1 MDWKKLIQEIIAT
14 GMTQVAIAEEIG
26 VKQPSIVDVLQGRTQ
41 ELKWSNGQRLI
52 KLHSIKCAA
61 PKRKAVA

>member
-41 ELKWSNGQRLI
+41 ELK

-61 PKRKAVA
+61 PKRNAVA